1 MRLSSFWSSQS
12 LRFKLITGIILSL
25 VPMVAIVIA
34 TYQYNRSA
42 AVESSSDMMELVA
55 QNSAQSINSLLSN
68 RSKVFADWVR
78 DDVYG
83 LAIEFNTLDE
93 MRNQFAGM
101 LEKEPD
107 FSLLLL
113 TDKDGTIL
121 SAAGG
126 GEYAG
131 KAESLK
137 GARANT
143 AAQSVSL
150 ESTRAE
156 IVPNTILAG
165 LGDKSAYTLQFC
177 FPAKNS
183 SGEVCGM
190 FLAYLN
196 WGVVQRVIA
205 ASAEE
210 ITGRGLDGTHAAIFD
225 KSQYIAINHSVPD
238 LIGQPLETSG
248 ELKSWLT
255 GSSELT
261 INNDEYRQ
269 ENHYSIFA
277 RIYDGRGT
285 IGENGRVEGDSK
297 LVLAIFVPE
306 SSVMAL
312 VRQVL
317 YISFL
322 FAAAGIIIAL
332 VIAFVLDRSIAKPSK
347 RIIENLT
354 YGSEQ
359 VTQASQQVAGSS
371 QSLAEGASEQASSLE
386 ETSSSM
392 EELASMTRQNAD
404 NAKQANTLA
413 AQANQAANRGTD
425 AMGNV
430 SVAMDQ
436 IKKASTET
444 SKIIKVIDEIAFQ
457 TNLLALNA
465 AVEAAR
471 AGDAGKGFA
480 VVAEE
485 VRNLAQRSAEA
496 AKNTGGLL
504 EGSQK
509 SAEDGVRATD
519 QLVTILKEIT
529 QSVKKVSTLVEEVTA
544 ASAEQAQSIDQ
555 INTAISQMDQI
566 TQQNAANAEESSSA
580 SEELA
585 AQAGQLKA
593 IIVELTGLV
602 YGQGHVIESTTAPT
616 LSSRQPAPKPQARKI
631 TRPAAFPAR
640 SKAKIPPKSEEV
652 IPLEE
657 TEAAQFN

>member
-1 MRLSSFWSSQS
+1 
-12 LRFKLITGIILSL
+12 LITGIILSL

-55 QNSAQSINSLLSN
+55 QNSVQRINSLLSD

-78 DDVYG
+78 DDIYG

-113 TDKDGTIL
+113 TDKEGTVL
-121 SAAGG
+121 SAAGAR
-126 GEYAG
+126 EYAG

-137 GARANT
+137 GTRVST
-143 AAQSVSL
+143 ATQAGSL
-150 ESTRAE
+150 ESTMAE

-165 LGDKSAYTLQFC
+165 LGDNSAYTLQFC

-196 WGVVQRVIA
+196 WGVVQKVIA
-205 ASAEE
+205 AGAEE
-210 ITGRGLDGTHAAIFD
+210 IIGRGLDGTHAVILD
-225 KSQYIAINHSVPD
+225 KSRYIAISHSVPD

-248 ELKSWLT
+248 EMKSWLT

-261 INNDEYRQ
+261 INNEEYRQ
-269 ENHYSIFA
+269 ENHYAIFA
-277 RIYDGRGT
+277 RLYDGRNT
-285 IGENGRVEGDSK
+285 IDENGRVEGDSK
-297 LVLAIFVPE
+297 IVMAIFVPGN
-306 SSVMAL
+306 SVMGL

-392 EELASMTRQNAD
+392 EELASMTRQNAE

-436 IKKASTET
+436 IKKASSET

-509 SAEDGVRATD
+509 SAEDGVRATE
-519 QLVTILKEIT
+519 QLVAILKEIT
-529 QSVKKVSTLVEEVTA
+529 QSVKKVSTVVAEVTA
-544 ASAEQAQSIDQ
+544 ASAEQAQGIDQ
-555 INTAISQMDQI
+555 VNTAISQMDQI

-585 AQAGQLKA
+585 AQAEQLKA
-593 IIVELTGLV
+593 IVVELTGLV
-602 YGQGHVIESTTAPT
+602 YGQGHVIESTATST
-616 LSSRQPAPKPQARKI
+616 ISSRQPAPKPQARKI
-631 TRPAAFPAR
+631 ARPAAVPAR
-640 SKAKIPPKSEEV
+640 SKTKLPPKSETV